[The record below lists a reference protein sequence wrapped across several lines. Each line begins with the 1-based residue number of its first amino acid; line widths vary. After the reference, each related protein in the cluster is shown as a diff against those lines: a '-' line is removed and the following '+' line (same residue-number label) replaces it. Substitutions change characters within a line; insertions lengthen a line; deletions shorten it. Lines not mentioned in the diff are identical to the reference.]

1 MFRQIQAYSKSWHSQ
16 TYSYIIRH
24 IHNPQLVQAYS
35 EPLKYLAGFR
45 HYSRTIHAYSE
56 PYLGRFRHI
65 QNSGLFR
72 HVMLHACPGKF
83 TKLHIFR
90 HAFFLTLGHIS
101 ADSSIF
107 RILVLSVQITQSNTC
122 SSSQV
127 ILLNHCSN
135 LFGTFFHFC
144 CKGKHSKLFYSGQYF
159 NNNNKN
165 NSSMS
170 STLARHPPHPHYTRQ
185 EATQVRTTPTPPTL
199 GRYPR
204 KHATHVSTNS
214 TPFPKLVQCLVQF
227 LLSGCLMCK

>member
-72 HVMLHACPGKF
+72 HVMLHVCPGKF

-101 ADSSIF
+101 ADSGIF
-107 RILVLSVQITQSNTC
+107 RILALPVQITQSNTC

-135 LFGTFFHFC
+135 LFGKKPIFAAKVNIQNFFIQDSISIITIKIIVACHPRQHAIHPTHTTHAR
-144 CKGKHSKLFYSGQYF
+144 KQRKLE
-159 NNNNKN
+159 
-165 NSSMS
+165 
-170 STLARHPPHPHYTRQ
+170 RHPRHPRQ
-185 EATQVRTTPTPPTL
+185 DAIHASTPPTL
-199 GRYPR
+199 ARIAHHFP
-204 KHATHVSTNS
+204 NS
-214 TPFPKLVQCLVQF
+214 SSVQCSSCCLVV
-227 LLSGCLMCK
+227 